1 MVEDSLKEMNLTS
14 QFSHFL
20 VIESESESERE
31 RARERETTAV
41 TLSSQLNES
50 LCPLWLAPE
59 FRKQTDGK

>member
-20 VIESESESERE
+20 VIESESERE

-59 FRKQTDGK
+59 FRKQTDGN

>member
-1 MVEDSLKEMNLTS
+1 MVEDSLKEMHLTS

-20 VIESESESERE
+20 VIESESERE

-59 FRKQTDGK
+59 FRKQTDGN

>member
-14 QFSHFL
+14 QFSHFF
-20 VIESESESERE
+20 VIESESERE

-59 FRKQTDGK
+59 FRKQTDGN